1 MSAEAM
7 VLRFNGLD
15 HFGCVVAKATSTYTN
30 KIQRGTTD
38 EISRG
43 AGFVDDGGHPHN

>member
-1 MSAEAM
+1 MLNVSAEAM
-7 VLRFNGLD
+7 VLRFNGLE

-30 KIQRGTTD
+30 NIQKGATD

-43 AGFVDDGGHPHN
+43 AGFMND